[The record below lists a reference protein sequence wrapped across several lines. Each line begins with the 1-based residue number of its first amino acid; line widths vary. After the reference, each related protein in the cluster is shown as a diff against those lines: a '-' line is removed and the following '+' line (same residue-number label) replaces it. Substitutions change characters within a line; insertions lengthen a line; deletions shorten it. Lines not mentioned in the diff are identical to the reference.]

1 MRPHYLLALFA
12 LLVPLVSAA
21 KGSWKPVNISDPSV
35 VELGK
40 WSVSEFNKDV
50 TLTKQLVF
58 EKLVSGGSA
67 VFKAGKLYALLFAA
81 RNESLAD
88 SGDNYLAGAWVQWS
102 GKKRLIAFYK
112 HKGRKN

>member
-1 MRPHYLLALFA
+1 MRPHYLVAFFV

-21 KGSWKPVNISDPSV
+21 KASWKPVNISDPSV
-35 VELGK
+35 VELGR

-50 TLTKQLVF
+50 RKQLVF

-67 VFKAGKLYALLFAA
+67 VFKVGKLYALLFAA

-102 GKKRLIAFYK
+102 GKKKLIAFYK

>member
-40 WSVSEFNKDV
+40 WSVSEFNKD
-50 TLTKQLVF
+50 
-58 EKLVSGGSA
+58 KLVSGGSA